1 MAPKPKKVATPK
13 KIATPTKKID
23 PFNDFNFLNTYNP
36 LAEQG
41 IANRNVEQGRL
52 NSLRTGIFGAG
63 GALAQNREEGVNTQN
78 RIADEMA
85 YRGLLSSG
93 AYAGS
98 TKGVGT
104 QSQAAYQ
111 QQDTNLRNQY
121 ASQANPMN
129 LLEQGLKMNP
139 DGSISPLAP
148 GEEIADPS
156 TGEKV
161 KYDWATQTSA
171 GRQARL
177 AALAQYAALTARTK
191 V

>member
-1 MAPKPKKVATPK
+1 MADKGKKKATTPVK
-13 KIATPTKKID
+13 KTNFWDD
-23 PFNDFNFLNTYNP
+23 PNFQTTYNP
-36 LAEQG
+36 LMEQG
-41 IANRNVEQGRL
+41 IANRNAEQGRL
-52 NSLRTGIFGAG
+52 NSLRTSIFGAG

-85 YRGLLSSG
+85 YRGMLSSG

-104 QSQAAYQ
+104 QSQSAYQ
-111 QQDTNLRNQY
+111 QQDTNIRNQY
-121 ASQANPMN
+121 TSQANPMN
-129 LLEQGLKMNP
+129 LLEQGLKMNK

-148 GEEIADPS
+148 GEMITNPS
-156 TGEKV
+156 TGKKV

-171 GRQARL
+171 GRQAKL
-177 AALAQYAALTARTK
+177 AALAQYAALTAKTK

>member
-1 MAPKPKKVATPK
+1 MAAKAKKKATTPVKKTNFWDDVASQNIFGTQM
-13 KIATPTKKID
+13 
-23 PFNDFNFLNTYNP
+23 
-36 LAEQG
+36 EQG
-41 IANRNVEQGRL
+41 LANRNAEQGRL
-52 NSLRTGIFGAG
+52 NNLRTSIFGAG
-63 GALAQNREEGVNTQN
+63 GALAQNREEGINTQN

-85 YRGLLSSG
+85 YRGMLSSG

-98 TKGVGT
+98 TKGTGT
-104 QSQAAYQ
+104 QAQAAYQ
-111 QQDTNLRNQY
+111 QQDANLRNQY

-148 GEEIADPS
+148 GEEIADPA
-156 TGEKV
+156 TGKKV
-161 KYDWATQTSA
+161 KYDWATQTGA

-177 AALAQYAALTARTK
+177 AALAQYATANARTK

>member
-1 MAPKPKKVATPK
+1 MAAKPKKKAVTPAK
-13 KIATPTKKID
+13 KVNFWDD
-23 PFNDFNFLNTYNP
+23 PNFQAVYNP
-36 LAEQG
+36 LMEQG
-41 IANRNVEQGRL
+41 LASRNAEQGRL
-52 NSLRTGIFGAG
+52 NSLRTNVFGAG
-63 GALAQNREEGVNTQN
+63 GALAQNREEGINTQN

-85 YRGLLSSG
+85 YRGMLSSG
-93 AYAGS
+93 AYAGPE
-98 TKGVGT
+98 KGVGT

-156 TGEKV
+156 TGQKI
-161 KYDWATQTSA
+161 KYDWATQTGA

-177 AALAQYAALTARTK
+177 AALAQYATANARTK